1 MRISDWSSDVCSSDL
16 PPAPSAV
23 RTWLFLTSDRH
34 QIADPRIILNKA
46 HAQHTPAPP
55 KAAVEPKPSAPPD
68 SHCPAPVPAPR
79 VPALFDAA
87 PVRHD
92 RSPEHS
98 FLRPDRR
105 AAAQGIAHLLP
116 PLQRHAFGQPARHPI
131 LHDARTGKP
140 SGPESALPP
149 AGGALPSPSLSAT
162 LFPAPP
168 PTPSRTPPCTPPT
181 T

>member
-16 PPAPSAV
+16 SARAAPPPAAPPAPSAV

-55 KAAVEPKPSAPPD
+55 KAAVEPKPFAPPD

-79 VPALFDAA
+79 VPALLDTA

-98 FLRPDRR
+98 FLRDRKSTR
-105 AAAQGIAHLLP
+105 LNSSH
-116 PLQRHAFGQPARHPI
+116 
-131 LHDARTGKP
+131 
-140 SGPESALPP
+140 
-149 AGGALPSPSLSAT
+149 
-162 LFPAPP
+162 
-168 PTPSRTPPCTPPT
+168 
-181 T
+181 